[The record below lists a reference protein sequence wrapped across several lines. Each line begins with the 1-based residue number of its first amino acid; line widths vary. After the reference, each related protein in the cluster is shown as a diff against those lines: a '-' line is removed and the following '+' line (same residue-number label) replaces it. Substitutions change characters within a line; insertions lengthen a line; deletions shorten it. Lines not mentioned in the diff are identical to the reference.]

1 MKSSGRGKMIRN
13 HDRWSKLGE
22 ENLGEINIQFAER
35 SESFPLSPPGSG
47 PMMLMKAII
56 NDYWADDSSRDAWS
70 REHVDIVMS
79 KLYWCWVAWL
89 ECAHLEVEDNEV

>member
-1 MKSSGRGKMIRN
+1 MIRK

-22 ENLGEINIQFAER
+22 GNLGPMNIQWAQRCED
-35 SESFPLSPPGSG
+35 FPMGPVGQG

-56 NDYWADDSSRDAWS
+56 NDYWADDNSKDPWS

-89 ECAHLEVEDNEV
+89 ECSYVDCGEEE